1 MWEER
6 AKGRKK
12 GAKESKFLKAKFI
25 ACTWIRNWEPLKI
38 AAMRPMGS
46 EVRWGGG
53 LSKTSR
59 QNTVEGGGCKE
70 QFWEC
75 TTTTKWAGGNPGAA
89 RIRTPLSLCKTADKG
104 GMCSLEW
111 DSDGEARPER
121 QAEAQWLTTC
131 KRQEPWSLEDTTQ
144 RQYYVV
150 HYWSLTSSQS

>member
-12 GAKESKFLKAKFI
+12 RGKESKFLKAKLV
-25 ACTWIRNWEPLKI
+25 AYTWIRNWEPLKI

-53 LSKTSR
+53 LSKMTR
-59 QNTVEGGGCKE
+59 QNLVEGGDCKE

-75 TTTTKWAGGNPGAA
+75 TRTTKWARGKPGAA
-89 RIRTPLSLCKTADKG
+89 RVRTPLSLCKTADRG
-104 GMCSLEW
+104 GMCSLER

-121 QAEAQWLTTC
+121 QGEAQWLTTR
-131 KRQEPWSLEDTTQ
+131 KRQEPWSPEATTQ
-144 RQYYVV
+144 SQYDVV
-150 HYWSLTSSQS
+150 RYWSLTSSQS